1 LIKFSIL
8 AVAAE
13 MAQCIFL
20 EMLSENALPIL
31 FLFLLLCNIVPIYY
45 NSHQPWT
52 AARTRSYLNYILKVY
67 FFATI
72 IYVLLCATFAY
83 ITFTRP
89 GTLFDTTVKQ
99 MNECGYR
106 YKENKCGSLKTG
118 FFTRVWRM
126 AVERECFALAMCLR
140 QPVFVLK
147 IHAFLMEVWAQVL
160 ADGSL
165 FVVLVGVF
173 LALTLSRGEWTTFMI
188 SNSKVVN
195 GVHTTITTPLPPAPK
210 STAPAVEAAF
220 EEVQHGIQEQTH
232 PLERVTSIQRSSPED
247 VYLPALPQGRSL
259 GRSPPRLR
267 RHPLAQ
273 NHVIAR

>member
-1 LIKFSIL
+1 
-8 AVAAE
+8 

-20 EMLSENALPIL
+20 EMLSENALPLL
-31 FLFLLLCNIVPIYY
+31 FLFLLLCNIIPIYY

-67 FFATI
+67 FFATM

-99 MNECGYR
+99 MKECGYR
-106 YKENKCGSLKTG
+106 YKENECGNLKTG

-140 QPVFVLK
+140 HPVFMLK
-147 IHAFLMEVWAQVL
+147 IHAFLMEVWAQIL

-173 LALTLSRGEWTTFMI
+173 LALTLSIGEWTTSSAF
-188 SNSKVVN
+188 NSPIAN
-195 GVHTTITTPLPPAPK
+195 GVHSMSTTPLPSAPE
-210 STAPAVEAAF
+210 STAPVVEAAF
-220 EEVQHGIQEQTH
+220 EGVQRGVQEQTR
-232 PLERVTSIQRSSPED
+232 PLERVASIQRSPED
-247 VYLPALPQGRSL
+247 VYLPTLPQDSPL
-259 GRSPPRLR
+259 GGSRRRLR

-273 NHVIAR
+273 NPVIAG